1 MATDEW
7 LDVATA
13 RDLAGL
19 RLVLTAGVP
28 GPWGESAK
36 GIFHAK
42 GIPFARVA
50 QSLGGD
56 NDALRAWTGRDDA
69 PIAVWNDEKPRD
81 NWIDIALLAER
92 IAPSPRLVPDD
103 VDERAR
109 VFGLGRELCGELGL
123 GWCRRLMLVQQLKKA
138 APDLPVTGYLA
149 SRYGWD
155 PEIAAAAPA
164 RVAAILRTFVAQ
176 LAAQR
181 DAGRRYLVGD
191 ALSVLD
197 IWWAAFAV
205 MIEPLP
211 HELCPMRADT
221 RMAYQVRD
229 PVVRDASDPALIAH
243 RDFIYREHLEL
254 PVRL

>member
-1 MATDEW
+1 MSGDDW
-7 LDVATA
+7 IDVATA
-13 RDLAGL
+13 RELPGL

-28 GPWGESAK
+28 GPWGEAAK

-50 QSLGGD
+50 QLPGGD

-81 NWIDIALLAER
+81 GWIEIALLADR
-92 IAPSPRLVPDD
+92 IAPEPRLVPDAVAD
-103 VDERAR
+103 RAL

-123 GWCRRLMLVQQLKKA
+123 GWCRRLMLVQQLTQA
-138 APDLPVTGYLA
+138 APELPITRYLA
-149 SRYGWD
+149 SRYGHD
-155 PEIAAAAPA
+155 AKLAEAAPQ
-164 RVAAILRTFVAQ
+164 RVVAILQAFSAQ
-176 LAAQR
+176 LASQR
-181 DAGRRYLVGD
+181 EVGRRYLVGD
-191 ALSVLD
+191 ALSPLD
-197 IWWAAFAV
+197 IWWASFAA

-211 HELCPMRADT
+211 PELCPMRPDT
-221 RMAYQVRD
+221 RAAYRVRD
-229 PVVRDASDPALIAH
+229 PVVREATDPALLEH